1 MTTTCVDG
9 MPDDDRSDFKSHF
22 GPLGAQD
29 SKIRSSD
36 CTDSA
41 TIEKTKSIPIPDL
54 RKFASSASLLER
66 VVPGPVVPRPI
77 EEAPK
82 TIAQQ
87 LEEIDPEHFMEV
99 EQAINEGVEPDQNF
113 MVRVQCLVA
122 QILAQLNRI
131 AENDREK
138 IEKLKT
144 KYRNTTLDAANL
156 QRDLGRKGL
165 MFAGIAFAAT
175 FLRFASRN
183 EDDMKFAE
191 IFSNQL
197 CPKLGEMFT
206 DSIRGDMTQAS
217 GLSSLLLQEYQAKTN
232 KGSSDSANKQE
243 ITGMLE
249 KALRLLEAAARSG

>member
-1 MTTTCVDG
+1 MTTTYVDW
-9 MPDDDRSDFKSHF
+9 MPDNDRSDFKSRF
-22 GPLGAQD
+22 GSLGAQD
-29 SKIRSSD
+29 SRIRSSD
-36 CTDSA
+36 CKDQA
-41 TIEKTKSIPIPDL
+41 TIEKTRSIAIPDL
-54 RKFASSASLLER
+54 TKFASSASLLER
-66 VVPGPVVPRPI
+66 VVSGPI
-77 EEAPK
+77 EETPK
-82 TIAQQ
+82 SIAQQ
-87 LEEIDPEHFMEV
+87 LEEIDSEHFTAV
-99 EQAINEGVEPDQNF
+99 EQAINDNVEPDQNF

-144 KYRNTTLDAANL
+144 KYRNTTLEAANL
-156 QRDLGRKGL
+156 QRDLGKKGL
-165 MFAGIAFAAT
+165 MFAGIAFAAA

-191 IFSNQL
+191 IFSNHL

-206 DSIRGDMTQAS
+206 DGIRGDMTQAN